1 MRLRP
6 LAGEVLN
13 GLLAAGGTDFSDFA
27 RRYSNCPSGRDG
39 GALGLISR
47 GETVPEFE
55 KPVFEMPA
63 HTLIHRLIE
72 TRYGFHI
79 VKTGTV
85 TQGYA
90 TAFDNVQSSI
100 AAWLEQASRRRAT
113 HQYLE
118 QLVGKAAITGIPMH
132 RSEEHTSE

>member
-1 MRLRP
+1 MRLRTR
-6 LAGEVLN
+6 AGEILN
-13 GLLAAGGTDFSDFA
+13 ELLASGGTDLSEFA

-90 TAFDNVQSSI
+90 TAFDNVHSSI

-113 HQYLE
+113 HKSLE
-118 QLVGKAAITGIPMH
+118 HLAGTTAITGKPIN